1 LIVPGAPAPAE
12 RESQSRLA
20 ADAKLRA
27 ELAELRKLAG
37 APKRVNGEAVEVE
50 ALIA

>member
-1 LIVPGAPAPAE
+1 MIVPGAPAPAD
-12 RESQSRLA
+12 RESQARLD

-27 ELAELRKLAG
+27 ELAELRAALNA
-37 APKRVNGEAVEVE
+37 ARA